1 MNQEL
6 VELQRGSATGAIIL
20 DCMYQ
25 NLGQTAYMDAS
36 IEDTYLFRYG
46 NPIFK
51 SKLEQLSSNG
61 KTTYF
66 VIRRIDTLTMAQQEK
81 YIGLIKDREFMGYSI
96 PSNVIIV
103 FTVVSK
109 ESLKN
114 IAPNLYQLCVVAF

>member
-6 VELQRGSATGAIIL
+6 VELQRGSTTGAIIL
-20 DCMYQ
+20 DSMYQ

-36 IEDTYLFRYG
+36 IEDTYLFHYG

-66 VIRRIDTLTMAQQEK
+66 VIRRIDALITVQQEK

-103 FTVVSK
+103 FTVASK

-114 IAPNLYQLCVVAF
+114 IAPNLYQLCVAAF